1 MPGAIVGSSA
11 ATPKFFR
18 DSGQL
23 REWLR
28 SNHSSRSELWVGLHK
43 KGSGRPSIT
52 WPQLVDQLLCFG
64 WIDGV
69 RKSVGEDSYT
79 IRVTPRKPGSIW
91 SAVNLKRAAEL
102 VELGLMEPAGR
113 TVYDARDEAKTN
125 RYSFERDQVSLGAEY
140 EAEFRKNRKAWSF
153 FSSQPPSY
161 RKTVTWWIMSAKREE
176 TQRRRLEQLIRD
188 SASGERVGLM
198 RRQPPD

>member
-1 MPGAIVGSSA
+1 MGGAIAGSSA
-11 ATPKFFR
+11 AAPKFFR
-18 DSGQL
+18 DPAKL

-28 SNHSSRSELWVGLHK
+28 RYHASRSELWVGLYK
-43 KGSGRPSIT
+43 KGSAKPSIT

-79 IRVTPRKPGSIW
+79 IRVTPRKSGSIW

-102 VELGLMEPAGR
+102 IDAGLMEPAGR
-113 TVYDARDEAKTN
+113 AAYAARDEAKTN
-125 RYSFERDQVSLGAEY
+125 RYSFERDKVALEPAY
-140 EAEFRKNRKAWSF
+140 EAELRQNPKAWSF

-161 RKTVTWWIMSAKREE
+161 RKTITWWVMSAKREE
-176 TQRRRLEQLIRD
+176 TQRRRLDVLIRD
-188 SASGERVGLM
+188 SAHGRRVGILG
-198 RRQPPD
+198 R